1 MLGMWSKKMQK
12 LRKKGSFPTKAL
24 LTQFFSISSYEK
36 IRIVGKGAFGN
47 AVLYRR
53 KDDGLM
59 CIIKEINMLDLNA
72 NDRQMALNE
81 VKVLSKMDHP
91 NIVGKIPINQLMQTL
106 FMTSSAHFRRLCVT
120 KMYLISAYHDS
131 FEKDGILMIEME
143 YADGGNLAEFL
154 GKQTARLEEKDILD
168 ILYQMVSGIRYMHAH
183 HVLHRDLKTANIFL
197 TKEGTVKIGD
207 FGISK
212 IMTTRASG
220 AHTVL
225 GRQIIL
231 YYKIYVRFRKF

>member
-1 MLGMWSKKMQK
+1 MLQK
-12 LRKKGSFPTKAL
+12 LF
-24 LTQFFSISSYEK
+24 
-36 IRIVGKGAFGN
+36 
-47 AVLYRR
+47 
-53 KDDGLM
+53 
-59 CIIKEINMLDLNA
+59 
-72 NDRQMALNE
+72 MASN
-81 VKVLSKMDHP
+81 
-91 NIVGKIPINQLMQTL
+91 TL
-106 FMTSSAHFRRLCVT
+106 FRWLCVT
-120 KMYLISAYHDS
+120 KLHLISAYHDS

-225 GRQIIL
+225 GMYVVFHESQILREINC
-231 YYKIYVRFRKF
+231 